1 MTGSASALL
10 TVTGLSRLAAGQAH
24 AVTRTQLADLG
35 VSRFHVASQ
44 LSARRWQLVTPEVLV
59 LHTGPLTPDTRLWAA
74 VLAAP
79 QPVAIGSWTGL
90 ALHGLHG
97 WDRPGAHLVVRR
109 GSRPPRLAGVVIH
122 ESRRPAPEDIEQRR
136 GLPVHRVE
144 RCAIDAAAWQTSP
157 RTAVGLLAA
166 VVQQRLTTPE
176 RLWEQLDRVGK
187 VRFHRLMRSSLADI
201 RGGADALSEIDFGKL
216 CREHGFPEPRRQAR
230 RQDARGRWRFLD
242 AEWTLP
248 GGRRLV
254 VEIDGIGHME
264 ATRWYDDLLR
274 DAELGPSE
282 DTVTIRLPAAAARI
296 EPLRVVRILEQ
307 HLPRT

>member
-1 MTGSASALL
+1 MTGSSSALR
-10 TVTGLSRLAAGQAH
+10 TVSGLARLAARQAH
-24 AVTRTQLADLG
+24 AVTRKQLADLG
-35 VSRFHVASQ
+35 VDRFHIGSQ
-44 LSARRWQLVTPEVLV
+44 LSARRWQLVAPEVLV
-59 LHTGPLTPDTRLWAA
+59 LYTGPLAPGTRLWVVA
-74 VLAAP
+74 LAAAE
-79 QPVAIGSWTGL
+79 PVAIGSWTGL
-90 ALHGLHG
+90 ALHGLRG
-97 WDRPGAHLVVRR
+97 WDRPGIHVVVRR
-109 GSRPPRLAGVVIH
+109 GSRPPRLAGVVVH
-122 ESRRPAPEDIEQRR
+122 ESRRPAPEDIEHRR

-187 VRFHRLMRSSLADI
+187 VRFHRLMRASVADI

-216 CREHGFPEPRRQAR
+216 CREHGFPEPRRQVR

-242 AEWTLP
+242 AEWDLP

-274 DAELGPSE
+274 GAELGPDE
-282 DTVTIRLPAAAARI
+282 GTVTIRLPAAAARI
-296 EPLRVVRILEQ
+296 EPLRVARILERY
-307 HLPRT
+307 LRRT